1 MRRFLILLGCLFLI
15 VACGGGSDEPD
26 TPPSEPT
33 LEGTPIATL
42 TPDPDAAL
50 SDETSVIDTLAN
62 LPEFQSMTAL
72 IRQVELTDKLQSAGP
87 YVLLAPTDAAFE
99 ALPEGVLA
107 GLTAD
112 ETDLA
117 DVLMYHIIEGEFDSD
132 ALRSVDPPATTLLG
146 DGLEL
151 GDVEFGEEL
160 PASNGRVYPINQVL
174 IPASV
179 EVNSPDAD
187 QETVAEQAEEA
198 EDARAEAEVAEQS
211 DAPEEPTAEPEAV
224 TAFPEQQIIDEASA
238 SGTILDIVSSAE
250 ELSLVTELLNATEL
264 ARTLSEDAGPFTF
277 FAPTN
282 DAVNALSDDT
292 LALLLNEPRARL
304 APILSYHLTDSAI
317 TSVELIDIAP
327 TNLLM
332 VDDAEALISVEG
344 DAVFIDDAQIIQ
356 YNIEAENGL
365 VHVIDTLLV
374 PPTERESLLQEDS
387 VFTDQQAT
395 EDDNRITIDDRG
407 EINNLMDTLI
417 AASDATILVNL
428 IEAADLTDV
437 LGSSEDGPYTIFA
450 PTDSAFRDLPE
461 GTLETLSEG
470 PVGNLAPLLLAHV
483 VPGEV
488 RAANLADG
496 ELDTLTNQ
504 PLTIAI
510 DGDGITV
517 NGAQIV
523 ASDIIAENGII
534 HFIDDVLLIDE

>member
-1 MRRFLILLGCLFLI
+1 MQRFLILLSCLFLI
-15 VACGGGSDEPD
+15 VACGGGADEPD
-26 TPPSEPT
+26 TPPGEPT
-33 LEGTPIATL
+33 LEGTPVATL

-62 LPEFQSMTAL
+62 LSEFQSMTAL

-117 DVLMYHIIEGEFDSD
+117 DVVMYHIIEGDFDSD
-132 ALRSVDPPATTLLG
+132 ALRTADAPIPTLLG
-146 DGLEL
+146 DDFDP

-174 IPASV
+174 IPPSV
-179 EVNSPDAD
+179 EINSPEAD
-187 QETVAEQAEEA
+187 QETVAEEA
-198 EDARAEAEVAEQS
+198 EDAEEARAEAEVAEQS

-238 SGTILDIVSSAE
+238 SGTILDVVSSAE
-250 ELSLVTELLNATEL
+250 ELSLISELLNATEL

-282 DAVNALSDDT
+282 DAVNALGEET
-292 LALLLNEPRARL
+292 LSVLLGEPRARL
-304 APILSYHLTDSAI
+304 APILGYHLTNSAI

-356 YNIEAENGL
+356 YDIEAENGL

-374 PPTERESLLQEDS
+374 PPTERESLLEEDS
-387 VFTDQQAT
+387 VLTSEQAT

-407 EINNLMDTLI
+407 EINNLLDTLI
-417 AASDATILVNL
+417 AASDATIFVSLL
-428 IEAADLTDV
+428 EDADLTD
-437 LGSSEDGPYTIFA
+437 LLQSNEEGPFTIFA

-461 GTLETLSEG
+461 GTLEALSEG
-470 PVGNLAPLLLAHV
+470 PVGNLAPLLLAHI
-483 VPGEV
+483 VPGEF
-488 RAANLADG
+488 RTADLADG

-504 PLTIAI
+504 PLTIAL
-510 DGDGITV
+510 DGDIISV
-517 NGAQIV
+517 NGAQVV
-523 ASDIIAENGII
+523 ASDIIAEDGVI
-534 HFIDDVLLIDE
+534 HFIDDVLLID